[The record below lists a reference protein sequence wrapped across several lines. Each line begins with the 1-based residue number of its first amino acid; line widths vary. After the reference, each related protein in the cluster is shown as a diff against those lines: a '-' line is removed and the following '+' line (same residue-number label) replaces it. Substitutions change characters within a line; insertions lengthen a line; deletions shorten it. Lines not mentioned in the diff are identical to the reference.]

1 MVDRVTP
8 PVDELPSAVP
18 DAPRRVRVPYV
29 WILPIIVIIAG
40 AFVAVRE
47 KLAEA
52 ERRLC
57 EAEAEVKKNAQAGVA

>member
-1 MVDRVTP
+1 MGGLDPTT
-8 PVDELPSAVP
+8 ESAQVE
-18 DAPRRVRVPYV
+18 AARM
-29 WILPIIVIIAG
+29 
-40 AFVAVRE
+40 VRE

>member
-1 MVDRVTP
+1 M
-8 PVDELPSAVP
+8 
-18 DAPRRVRVPYV
+18 
-29 WILPIIVIIAG
+29 
-40 AFVAVRE
+40 VRE